1 VIGFACH
8 TTLTL
13 VHSMTTPSS
22 SPPRELAPFALALLC
37 IFTACDDSAEKR
49 DPVLGCESRVSA
61 CEKHCDGDSSSGG
74 CASTYDALVKLGEC
88 LHEGDIA
95 DDAARR
101 VLDGLDLNCQ
111 IAVPTAYARAGC
123 NNAIDDC
130 EHLCFWDPATSRCE
144 PLAEL
149 AECVQDAVSVSAD
162 ETAAA
167 FDAAMRVLSSDFDSC
182 DEAIANS
189 R

>member
-1 VIGFACH
+1 MVGFAGH

-22 SPPRELAPFALALLC
+22 SPPRWLAPFALALC
-37 IFTACDDSAEKR
+37 ISTACDDAESR
-49 DPVLGCESRVSA
+49 DPVRGCESRVSA
-61 CEKHCDGDSSSGG
+61 CEKHCNGDSNSGG

-95 DDAARR
+95 GDAARR
-101 VLDGLDLNCQ
+101 VLDGFDLNCQ

-130 EHLCFWDPATSRCE
+130 EHLCLWDPATSRCE

-162 ETAAA
+162 ETAAT
-167 FDAAMRVLSSDFDSC
+167 FDAAMRVLNSDFDSC
-182 DEAIANS
+182 DEAIADS